1 MATSKRRIDH
11 IVLAVHDLEAAAEF
25 YRRLGFQVGARN
37 QHPWGTENRLV
48 QFHSSF
54 IELITV
60 GEDRKAIPPHEPGR
74 FSFGAFV
81 RDYLACGQGFAMFVL
96 DSPNAIADAKAFA
109 QKEIGS
115 FEPFFFERKGRRPDG
130 SEIHVA
136 FSLAFA
142 MDARIPNACFFVCQ
156 QHFPENFWNPE
167 FQKHANGATNIV
179 GATLAAEGP
188 AGNPAAFLAAFT
200 GVPGWQDE
208 QGGTTY
214 ALARGG
220 SVHLER
226 AQSGGCFTGYNIAV
240 PDLARQQDLLS
251 EMGIPFSAAGNGITV
266 KAEHA
271 FGAAITFVSG
281 C

>member
-1 MATSKRRIDH
+1 MATWERRIDH

-25 YRRLGFQVGARN
+25 YGHLGFQVGARN
-37 QHPWGTENRLV
+37 RHPWGTENRLV

-54 IELITV
+54 IELITL
-60 GEDRKAIPPHEPGR
+60 GEDRKVIPPHEPGR

-81 RDYLACGQGFAMFVL
+81 RDYLASAQGFAMFVL
-96 DSPNAIADAKAFA
+96 DSPNATADAKAFA
-109 QKEIGS
+109 QKGIGS

-167 FQKHANGATNIV
+167 FQKHANGAANIV
-179 GATLAAEGP
+179 GATLATEDP
-188 AGNPAAFLAAFT
+188 AGPAAFLAAFT
-200 GVPGWQDE
+200 GVPGWRDE
-208 QGGTTY
+208 QGGTIY
-214 ALARGG
+214 ALAQGG
-220 SVHLER
+220 SIHLES
-226 AQSGGCFTGYNIAV
+226 AESGGGFTGYAITV
-240 PDLARQQDLLS
+240 PNLARQQDLLS
-251 EMGIPFSAAGNGITV
+251 EAGIPFSAAGDGITV

-271 FGAAITFVSG
+271 FGAAITFVSAS
-281 C
+281 